1 MVRNSGNIE
10 GEVLFSIED
19 DLGDDNDPHV
29 IIRQL
34 TGEIEE
40 KNSGSEAQDEK
51 EATTSN
57 DDDNDSDEWQR
68 FSEFEDDPTDSSDSD
83 WM

>member
-40 KNSGSEAQDEK
+40 KNSDSEAQDKK

-57 DDDNDSDEWQR
+57 DNDNDSDEWI
-68 FSEFEDDPTDSSDSD
+68 EDDRADSSDSD